1 VAIVAA
7 LAWWL
12 LAERGASGG
21 ERGAASSN
29 ASSQATA
36 PVAAPLPEGS
46 PADARCRSSR
56 PTRRPSRRQP
66 TWLARA
72 RARPWT
78 SRSCTTPT
86 ARAVPDVELA
96 VVGTLTDV
104 EPQRVAH
111 RAAHTAAD
119 GTARVEFD
127 HAVRVWLVRALPGD
141 RHALV
146 ELRPEPELDIALGA
160 SERIELRAKRGAVV
174 RGQVVDEAGT
184 PVPQATVLAWC
195 DMRWNL
201 ENGDDS
207 VPPPDARTVCDN
219 AGRFELGGLGPQ
231 LVLMPQA
238 PGLAPRSGVAGPI
251 PEGADVG
258 DLALVLGAAHELRGR
273 VVDPD
278 GRPVAGLRVKAGHSS
293 MTPIQAG
300 LDLCPPLKRLQTTD
314 ADGRFTLAPLAA
326 TSWAVTVHAPGF
338 QPWSRVVKPDVGEL
352 LVQLSTGL
360 ALSGLVLGAD
370 GAPLDG
376 AQVLLGGASQDEF
389 EGDTQTTQTV
399 SGRFRFEALLPTEH
413 ATLGVSAAGHA
424 LFVLEGVVVDEPD
437 APPLELRLEP
447 ERPIAGRVVDE
458 HDEPVPGAEVTVR
471 GDRRVA
477 PAGRSSLAW
486 EDWFWP
492 RVSWTQTDAEGRFR
506 LERLYDGL
514 FELAVEDPRHEGL
527 RHTESLRSGTED
539 VLVRL
544 DPDALRGAVLTGRVS
559 DALSGA
565 PLDDFLLWLEPLDPG
580 RRVAGTH
587 IPFQRFEHAQGA
599 FRLEG
604 IEPGRWRP
612 TADSEGYARTS
623 GPELELRE
631 GEQSV
636 ELAIRPA
643 RTLRLRVIDQDGAP
657 VRGVFVSFED
667 SRGERIDLQA
677 QPVGDGTIGMSDK
690 IGELTAHGLPAD
702 LVTVVLRVPLVPGT
716 DVATRR
722 ERFPLDLRTQPE
734 GVQEL
739 RIERKRARCLVVSL
753 LEGDVEA
760 AGTVYDGDA
769 GDTPELKALQPLL
782 EQGRLVS
789 VSRPIVVTVTA
800 ADGTL
805 VDTARCEP
813 SGHDP
818 QAWRVSSS
826 VCSSEGE
833 PASWLAVALPAG
845 ASRATIVAEG
855 HEPVT
860 LELPAG
866 DEHVRRMVVLRQTT
880 GP

>member
-1 VAIVAA
+1 
-7 LAWWL
+7 
-12 LAERGASGG
+12 
-21 ERGAASSN
+21 
-29 ASSQATA
+29 
-36 PVAAPLPEGS
+36 
-46 PADARCRSSR
+46 
-56 PTRRPSRRQP
+56 
-66 TWLARA
+66 
-72 RARPWT
+72 
-78 SRSCTTPT
+78 
-86 ARAVPDVELA
+86 
-96 VVGTLTDV
+96 
-104 EPQRVAH
+104 
-111 RAAHTAAD
+111 
-119 GTARVEFD
+119 
-127 HAVRVWLVRALPGD
+127 
-141 RHALV
+141 
-146 ELRPEPELDIALGA
+146 
-160 SERIELRAKRGAVV
+160 
-174 RGQVVDEAGT
+174 
-184 PVPQATVLAWC
+184 
-195 DMRWNL
+195 M
-201 ENGDDS
+201 
-207 VPPPDARTVCDN
+207 
-219 AGRFELGGLGPQ
+219 
-231 LVLMPQA
+231 
-238 PGLAPRSGVAGPI
+238 
-251 PEGADVG
+251 
-258 DLALVLGAAHELRGR
+258 
-273 VVDPD
+273 
-278 GRPVAGLRVKAGHSS
+278 
-293 MTPIQAG
+293 
-300 LDLCPPLKRLQTTD
+300 
-314 ADGRFTLAPLAA
+314 
-326 TSWAVTVHAPGF
+326 
-338 QPWSRVVKPDVGEL
+338 
-352 LVQLSTGL
+352 
-360 ALSGLVLGAD
+360 
-370 GAPLDG
+370 
-376 AQVLLGGASQDEF
+376 LLGGASQDEF

-424 LFVLEGVVVDEPD
+424 LFVLEGVVVGEPD

-471 GDRRVA
+471 GDRRIA
-477 PAGRSSLAW
+477 PPRRSSLAW

-587 IPFQRFEHAQGA
+587 IPFQRFERAQGA

-636 ELAIRPA
+636 EIAIRPA

-657 VRGVFVSFED
+657 VRGVFVSFEN

-690 IGELTAHGLPAD
+690 AGELTAHGLPAD

-722 ERFPLDLRTQPE
+722 ERFPLDLRVQPQD
-734 GVQEL
+734 VQEL

-800 ADGTL
+800 ADGT
-805 VDTARCEP
+805 
-813 SGHDP
+813 
-818 QAWRVSSS
+818 
-826 VCSSEGE
+826 
-833 PASWLAVALPAG
+833 
-845 ASRATIVAEG
+845 
-855 HEPVT
+855 
-860 LELPAG
+860 
-866 DEHVRRMVVLRQTT
+866 
-880 GP
+880 